1 MDRIV
6 YKAISDVGLVRDN
19 NEDSFIAENLWDDA
33 HVLCAAIDGVGGYD
47 GGEVAAEIARSSIVS
62 YLNSYPDSNLQDV
75 IVQAVLQANNSIYE
89 QRKAGRFPNMSCV
102 VSAAIIDAA
111 ADKVYV
117 AHVGDSRIYLY
128 SRGTLTKITHD
139 HSLVGYR
146 EEIGEL
152 TEQEAMSHPRRNI
165 IERCLGESE
174 RVFGD
179 GNFVD
184 SGVYDIPANGKLLFC
199 SDGLTDMVTQA
210 EIAGILSADKDTSS
224 KCQMLVD
231 CAKNHGGTDNVTIVL
246 VETGTNTVSAGVK
259 EITYASCQDGAD
271 SGQTDAGKV
280 HQLSDN
286 GGSRKKRNGLL
297 YWLIPVVTLV
307 AGCLLGYRF
316 GSEVKSGT
324 VLRKTGDCVLSQEID
339 SLRAVLHLKDSLLDE
354 MTVTMDSVM
363 VASDSLSVNSYG
375 NE

>member
-152 TEQEAMSHPRRNI
+152 TEQEAMSHPMRNI

-184 SGVYDIPANGKLLFC
+184 SGVYDIPADGKLLFC

-231 CAKNHGGTDNVTIVL
+231 CAKNHGGTDNVTVVL

-271 SGQTDAGKV
+271 
-280 HQLSDN
+280 N

-297 YWLIPVVTLV
+297 CWLIPVVTLA

-324 VLRKTGDCVLSQEID
+324 VSRKTGDCVLSQEID
-339 SLRAVLHLKDSLLDE
+339 SLLDE

-363 VASDSLSVNSYG
+363 GASDSLSVNSYG